1 MFSFLMLDTRNTM
14 LKSAKFWSKAKEVAL
29 LLNDVKTKLEVEAV
43 YPAYNE
49 MINLSLGGHHN
60 IETTRLKTIIDIK
73 HELLP

>member
-1 MFSFLMLDTRNTM
+1 MVDTRNSEV
-14 LKSAKFWSKAKEVAL
+14 KNKKFWSKAKEVAL

-60 IETTRLKTIIDIK
+60 IEITILKTIIDIK